1 MVFGRFFDGGA
12 RRRRAAVDRLYGDV
26 VALARDPWLY
36 REGNVPDTFDGRFEM
51 MVWHLALVV
60 RRLKGRGGEAGAFA
74 QDLFDRFLDDMD
86 RSMREAAVGDIA
98 IPKRLQKMVRV
109 WFGLIR
115 AMDELPTG
123 GPEAIEPV
131 LARNLYPRAER
142 APSLRAV
149 AGKLAMRWR
158 EAEAAKPSDLLAGQF
173 ALTMSKRESGMSAH
187 LGFSPCR
194 ERALDAPQ
202 GTARGVRAERY
213 GARGGGAP
221 PRR

>member
-12 RRRRAAVDRLYGDV
+12 RRRRAAVERLYGDV

-36 REGNVPDTFDGRFEM
+36 GEGNVPDTFDGRFEM

-60 RRLKGRGGEAGAFA
+60 RRLKGRGGERGAFA

-109 WFGLIR
+109 WFGLVR
-115 AMDELPTG
+115 AMDGIAEPSAA
-123 GPEAIEPV
+123 AIEPV
-131 LARNLYPRAER
+131 LARNLYPRVA

-149 AGKLAMRWR
+149 AQKIAVRWH
-158 EAEAAKPSDLLAGQF
+158 EAEAAEPSDLLAG
-173 ALTMSKRESGMSAH
+173 R
-187 LGFSPCR
+187 SPF
-194 ERALDAPQ
+194 DAE
-202 GTARGVRAERY
+202 AKA
-213 GARGGGAP
+213 A
-221 PRR
+221 